1 MALTATST
9 LFFSTATGRTSITTY
24 KTRSRGVSHI
34 FSSRSRGVSH
44 ISSSTDTPCTSM
56 SNSHNPASC
65 VRCVHARSR
74 RTKRS

>member
-9 LFFSTATGRTSITTY
+9 LFFSTATGRTSITTS
-24 KTRSRGVSHI
+24 KTKSIKIVGY
-34 FSSRSRGVSH
+34 SRSRGVSH